1 MEALKSHMICVYEYK
16 LIYQNQSNHLTP
28 FSAIHKYTPFIFPH
42 FFSLIIYDFII
53 RFKLL
58 NHND

>member
-1 MEALKSHMICVYEYK
+1 MIYVYEYK
-16 LIYQNQSNHLTP
+16 LIYQNQSNNLTL

-42 FFSLIIYDFII
+42 FFSLIIYDFNI